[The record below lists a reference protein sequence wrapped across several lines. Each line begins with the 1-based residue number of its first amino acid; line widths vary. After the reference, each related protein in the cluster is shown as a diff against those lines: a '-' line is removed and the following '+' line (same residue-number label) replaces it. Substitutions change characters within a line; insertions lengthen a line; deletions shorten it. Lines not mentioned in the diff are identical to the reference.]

1 MHREQREPGGPPYKW
16 GPRSPTVSWF
26 PSGCLLASR
35 ALKSVTGYT
44 PQHLWGRG
52 PQLLS
57 RSKFKAAEIIS
68 SISFRW
74 RPQLHALFLFQQDP
88 RATRLGKNSNKAEDH
103 QGDSRQEI
111 RRMSA
116 GSLDNFS
123 CSLLYFFIKFL
134 SPLPLTPV
142 PALSPSTPTASP
154 QDIVGG
160 WIVSGSGSS
169 LQALG

>member
-1 MHREQREPGGPPYKW
+1 MGAPIPHGFLISLRLPAGIQSLKERHRIYAP
-16 GPRSPTVSWF
+16 
-26 PSGCLLASR
+26 
-35 ALKSVTGYT
+35 
-44 PQHLWGRG
+44 HLWGRG

-68 SISFRW
+68 SISFLW
-74 RPQLHALFLFQQDP
+74 RPQLHALFLFQQDL
-88 RATRLGKNSNKAEDH
+88 RATRLGKNSNKVEDH

-123 CSLLYFFIKFL
+123 CTLLYFFIKFL
-134 SPLPLTPV
+134 SPLPPNPL

-154 QDIVGG
+154 QDVIGG

-169 LQALG
+169 LQA